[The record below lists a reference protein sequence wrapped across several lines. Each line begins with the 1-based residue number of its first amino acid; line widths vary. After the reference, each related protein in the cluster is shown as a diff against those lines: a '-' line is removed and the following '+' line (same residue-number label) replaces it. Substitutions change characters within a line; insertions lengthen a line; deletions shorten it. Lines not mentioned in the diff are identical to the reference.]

1 MSLIDKNKA
10 LYSYRKECRIGANF
24 QYKDFEKTKSYSTNF
39 SKSNFNYAS
48 LRAAQM
54 KYCNFNEASFVE
66 TEFIGT
72 NIKGSCFKGAIF
84 KNAIFNSVVMDKTDF
99 TGAELANCIFY
110 NTRFTNVKG
119 LNISNSRIIDKC
131 PELRD
136 YSQELLNTI
145 QALRANDIIRRS
157 KTLHLKNNKINT
169 LYLQELLGDFSQYE
183 LVVLLKRLPCYVT
196 TQFYTLSYLKKLL
209 TKIKKETII

>member
-1 MSLIDKNKA
+1 MSLIGKNKDF
-10 LYSYRKECRIGANF
+10 YSYRNECRIGANF
-24 QYKDFEKTKSYSTNF
+24 QYKDFEKTKSYNTNF

-84 KNAIFNSVVMDKTDF
+84 KNAIFKSVVMDKTDF
-99 TGAELANCIFY
+99 TGAELVNCIFC

-131 PELRD
+131 PELRE

-145 QALRANDIIRRS
+145 QDLRANDIIRRS
-157 KTLHLKNNKINT
+157 NTLHLKNNKINT

-183 LVVLLKRLPCYVT
+183 LVVLLKLLPRYLT

-209 TKIKKETII
+209 TKIKKETTI